1 MTMKCLKSHLKFSK
15 QERRG
20 IFFLLGIIV
29 VLQVVLYGVKNAP
42 TDAEGNLSID
52 TETQV
57 RIDSLKQKALQQKST
72 PLFPFNPNYISDYK
86 GYTLGMSLEEIDRL
100 HAYRTKNKFVN
111 SAKEFQRITQ
121 VSDTL
126 LNRIS
131 PFFKFPD
138 WTKTNTPDNQAPQV
152 FDAAEDQGK
161 NSESIQVKDLNTVTA
176 AELRAIYGIG
186 DKLSQRIVKFRDR
199 LGGFFSDDQL
209 YDVYGLEPEVVQRTL
224 KRFKVMSQPQV
235 VKININTASAN
246 EISRL
251 IYISK
256 TLAVKIVGYR
266 KNNGAFNSFA
276 ELKKIEGFPTHKID
290 RIKLYLAL

>member
-1 MTMKCLKSHLKFSK
+1 MKSLKSHFKFSK
-15 QERRG
+15 QERSG

-29 VLQVVLYGVKNAP
+29 VLQVILYGVKNASP
-42 TDAEGNLSID
+42 GAEDNLSVD

-57 RIDSLKQKALQQKST
+57 RIDSLKQKALQKESIK
-72 PLFPFNPNYISDYK
+72 LFPFNPNYISDYK

-111 SAKEFQRITQ
+111 SAKEFQKVTQ

-126 LNRIS
+126 LNRIA

-138 WTKTNTPDNQAPQV
+138 WTKASPPDNHAPQV
-152 FDAAEDQGK
+152 FNTKDEQGK
-161 NSESIQVKDLNTVTA
+161 NNESSQIKDLNTVTA
-176 AELRAIYGIG
+176 AELRVVYGIG
-186 DKLSQRIVKFRDR
+186 DKLSKRIVKFRDR
-199 LGGFFSDDQL
+199 LGGFFSNDQL

-246 EISRL
+246 EISEL

-266 KNNGAFNSFA
+266 KNNGAFNSFG

>member
-1 MTMKCLKSHLKFSK
+1 MKSLKSHLKFSK
-15 QERRG
+15 QERSG

-29 VLQVVLYGVKNAP
+29 VLQVILYGVKNAS
-42 TDAEGNLSID
+42 TDVEGNLSVD
-52 TETQV
+52 METQG
-57 RIDSLKQKALQQKST
+57 RIDSLKRKTLQQESI
-72 PLFPFNPNYISDYK
+72 PLYPFNPNYISDYK

-100 HAYRTKNKFVN
+100 HAYRSKNLFVN
-111 SAKEFQRITQ
+111 SAKEFQKVTQ

-126 LNRIS
+126 LNRIA

-138 WTKTNTPDNQAPQV
+138 WIKTKATDNQAPLV
-152 FDAAEDQGK
+152 FDAEDEQGK
-161 NSESIQVKDLNTVTA
+161 NSESIQIKDLNTVTA
-176 AELRAIYGIG
+176 AELRAVYGVG

-266 KNNGAFNSFA
+266 ENNGAFNSFG
-276 ELKKIEGFPTHKID
+276 ELNEIEGFPTQKID